1 MGDGPGVL
9 VVRDFKCVDQST
21 LVYFRRGEVQ
31 IVLYSREDVAELI
44 RDVVGL
50 DTEDIVRR
58 FVKPVAQIAGA
69 GGESRPLPGP
79 ALQVYGSSRP
89 LGRGPSVHR
98 RAACRL

>member
-1 MGDGPGVL
+1 MRLRQVRVATALAAARAAQSRWLWRPNLRPVSSYDDVPKLIGILLGLDAED
-9 VVRDFKCVDQST
+9 VVR
-21 LVYFRRGEVQ
+21 G
-31 IVLYSREDVAELI
+31 
-44 RDVVGL
+44 
-50 DTEDIVRR
+50 
-58 FVKPVAQIAGA
+58 FVMPIAQVAGA